1 MGQWSVKNYIFTAMK
16 WPTRIET
23 GNQNVASNFARKTF
37 APSYCK
43 HAPAYSHRTT
53 KRIAAIMA
61 EVTISPS
68 MPGENTKHSPVQEG
82 AAPAMGQHGSDPAP
96 TSAGNACACVK

>member
-1 MGQWSVKNYIFTAMK
+1 MVGKKLYIYSNEM
-16 WPTRIET
+16 IET

-37 APSYCK
+37 ALRTANTLLHIAIVPPS
-43 HAPAYSHRTT
+43 
-53 KRIAAIMA
+53 IAAIMA